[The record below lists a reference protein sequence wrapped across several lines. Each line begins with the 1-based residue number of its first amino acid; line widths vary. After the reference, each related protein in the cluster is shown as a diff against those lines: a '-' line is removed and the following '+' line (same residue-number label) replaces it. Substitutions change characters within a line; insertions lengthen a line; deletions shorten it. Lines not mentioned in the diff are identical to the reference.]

1 MNEMDHCDWTDKAV
15 KEAGKLRLL
24 ATSPD
29 DFANRIQAWVAKH
42 HGVEMTVAFACL
54 TFHPLC
60 SCTHAA
66 PVGGVTNFSC
76 HKHLPSGYAG
86 LYGRL
91 HLSKTI
97 KAGKYC
103 GELIGSFNNRITG
116 LNTGTGGGGHTSQY
130 EVTLFCDDFPKFG
143 YKYIG
148 EYMLDNI

>member
-1 MNEMDHCDWTDKAV
+1 MNEMDHYHWTDKAV

-42 HGVEMTVAFACL
+42 HGVEMTVAFECL

-60 SCTHAA
+60 SCTHD
-66 PVGGVTNFSC
+66 
-76 HKHLPSGYAG
+76 AG
-86 LYGRL
+86 LHGRL

-103 GELIGSFNNRITG
+103 GDLIGSFNNRITG

-143 YKYIG
+143 YK
-148 EYMLDNI
+148 